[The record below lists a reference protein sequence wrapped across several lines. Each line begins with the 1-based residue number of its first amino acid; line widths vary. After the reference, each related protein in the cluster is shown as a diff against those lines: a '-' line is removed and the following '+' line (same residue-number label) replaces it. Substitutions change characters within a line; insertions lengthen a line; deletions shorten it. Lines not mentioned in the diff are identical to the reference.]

1 MWWEFESYLTRVS
14 LEEDGPK
21 IEKLNL
27 IQDGGQTETLK
38 NKTKKIVSILDTG
51 NTWPK
56 FQDCSFKSLDVIALT
71 KYPGIIRR
79 RRIIIRNRTITIG
92 VQS

>member
-1 MWWEFESYLTRVS
+1 MWWEFESYLSRGS

-21 IEKLNL
+21 TEKKKFNPRWRPNGY
-27 IQDGGQTETLK
+27 IK
-38 NKTKKIVSILDTG
+38 KKKKKIVSILGTG

-56 FQDCSFKSLDVIALT
+56 FQDCSFKGLDKIALT
-71 KYPGIIRR
+71 KYPGIIIR